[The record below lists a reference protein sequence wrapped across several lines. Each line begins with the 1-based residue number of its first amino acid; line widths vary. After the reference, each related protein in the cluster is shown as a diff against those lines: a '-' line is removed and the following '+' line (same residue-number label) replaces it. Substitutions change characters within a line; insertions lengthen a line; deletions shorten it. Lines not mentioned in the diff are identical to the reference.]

1 VSDTRTRLLAAAAD
15 TVREDGAAAASARTI
30 AARAG
35 VNQALVFYHFG
46 TVSELIEAAC
56 RQAVDE
62 AAGHYRQQFADVT
75 SLSGLLDV
83 GRELNRRERA
93 AGNVAMMAQLMSG
106 AGQDQV
112 LSRASR
118 YALEVWAAELEPVLE
133 RVLADGPLAEVVDAH
148 GLTRALSASFIGLQL
163 YEDVDAEGA
172 VRALE
177 SLARLAVLVDVV
189 NDLGPVARR
198 ALRSRLR
205 TDRGTPSARA

>member
-1 VSDTRTRLLAAAAD
+1 VSGTRDSLLEAAAAAL
-15 TVREDGAAAASARTI
+15 REDGAAAASARTI

-62 AAGHYRQQFADVT
+62 AAGHYRQQFAGVT
-75 SLSGLLDV
+75 SLTGLLEI
-83 GRELNRRERA
+83 GRELDQRERA

-106 AGQDQV
+106 AAHDPV
-112 LSRASR
+112 LASASR
-118 YALEVWAAELEPVLE
+118 YAMDVWAAELEPVLE
-133 RVLADGPLAEVVDAH
+133 RLLSGSPLAELVDGP

-163 YEDVDAEGA
+163 YQDVDADGA
-172 VRALE
+172 ARALE
-177 SLARLAVLVDVV
+177 SLEHLAVLVDVV

-198 ALRSRLR
+198 AVRSRLR
-205 TDRGTPSARA
+205 GNRGGARV